1 MYIEVIVFIKKRRMI
16 FMSNKLILKYFISI
30 ITVCFISAFG
40 DNPITQTC
48 FTADPAPMVFKER
61 VYVYVGVDSS
71 AAPDNS
77 YLMRYYKCYSSKDM
91 VNWTDHG
98 IVLKTSE
105 FSWSGGEADAAQV
118 IEHNGKF
125 YYHIS
130 TNATGG
136 IALGIAVADNPLGP
150 FKDVGN
156 PVVTANQMSGCN
168 ATHSWRGL
176 DPTILIDD
184 DEQAYLYWGNN
195 VFYWVK
201 LNADL
206 ISITGNISCIAANN
220 SASFGPDYE
229 EAPWV
234 YKRNNLYYLVYASQF
249 PECIRYSTSSTAT
262 GPWTYKGQIMGTQP
276 NGVSNTIHPGVVDFG
291 GKSYFFYHNAG
302 LPNGGSYRRAVCVE
316 QFEYNQDGTIP
327 SIKETSGG
335 VDTGVT
341 SLNPYD
347 TIQAETICWSSGVR
361 TGICSEGGIHV
372 DSIHNSDCIKVEGVD
387 FETGASSFDAR
398 VASNTSGGK
407 IELHLDSQN
416 GTLIGTCDLVSTGG
430 FQTWTT
436 KSCAVSGA
444 TGKHDLFLKFTG
456 GSGVLFN
463 FNWWKFNQI
472 KVGNGLQANIKHNT
486 LKIISNTG
494 KIMIDNIPV
503 PTSNSNEII
512 EIKLFDLSGRFISML
527 YSGIYQGKDKLS
539 VDLSGLRPGSYVV
552 NVMIEGKFFS
562 FQYIM

>member
-1 MYIEVIVFIKKRRMI
+1 MFNN
-16 FMSNKLILKYFISI
+16 SILKHI
-30 ITVCFISAFG
+30 IFSLMTVYLSNVFG
-40 DNPITQTC
+40 DNPIIQTC
-48 FTADPAPMVFKER
+48 FTADPAPMAYKDR
-61 VYVYVGVDSS
+61 VYAYVGVDSS

-77 YLMRYYKCYSSKDM
+77 YLMKYWKCYSSKDM

-98 IVLKTSE
+98 IVLKTSD
-105 FSWSGGEADAAQV
+105 FKWSGGEADAAQA

-125 YYHIS
+125 YYYIS
-130 TNATGG
+130 TPASGG
-136 IALGIAVADNPLGP
+136 VAIGVAVADNPLGP
-150 FKDVGN
+150 FKDMGKTLVSS
-156 PVVTANQMSGCN
+156 NQMTGCN

-176 DPTILIDD
+176 DPTTFIDD
-184 DEQAYLYWGNN
+184 NGQAYLYWGNN

-206 ISITGNISCIAANN
+206 ISTSGPISCIAQNN
-220 SASFGPDYE
+220 TVSFGPDYE

-234 YKRNNLYYLVYASQF
+234 YKRNNIYYLVYASQF

-276 NGVSNTIHPGVVDFG
+276 NGVSNTIHPGVVDFA

-302 LPNGGSYRRAVCVE
+302 LPKGGSYRRAVCVE

-335 VDTGVT
+335 VVTGVT

-347 TIQAETICWSSGVR
+347 TVQAETICWSSGVR
-361 TGICSEGGIHV
+361 TGICSEGGIHI
-372 DSIHNSDCIKVEGVD
+372 DSIHNNDYIKVEGVD

-407 IELHLDSQN
+407 IELHLDSQT
-416 GTLIGTCDLVSTGG
+416 GTLVGTCDIVSTGG
-430 FQTWTT
+430 VQTWTT
-436 KSCAVSGA
+436 KSCTVSGA

-456 GSGVLFN
+456 GNGVLFN

-472 KVGNGLQANIKHNT
+472 KVGNGLPVSSKRNT
-486 LKIISNTG
+486 LKIVSNTG
-494 KIMIDNIPV
+494 KIMTDNIPI
-503 PTSNSNEII
+503 SNSNEII

-527 YSGIYQGKDKLS
+527 YSGMYQGKDKLS

-552 NVMIEGKFFS
+552 NVMIAGKISGYKNLITTF
-562 FQYIM
+562 